1 MQDVERSTGDE
12 LARVDVDGEDLGAAA
27 KRRPPR
33 RWTEEEKAR
42 IVRESFRPGKQ
53 VGEVARCNGV
63 APRRLSE
70 WRGLARQG
78 KLAVP
83 FSPASGPE
91 PVTAEPEASPAFAAL
106 EVEDAPER
114 ASPPS
119 ASTGSVA
126 IEAGG
131 VTVRI
136 GGDSNVA
143 RIAEIAAALRGLR

>member
-12 LARVDVDGEDLGAAA
+12 LTVVDTVGEDLGAGA
-27 KRRPPR
+27 KRRSPR

-42 IVRESFRPGKQ
+42 IVRESLRPGKQ
-53 VGEVARCNGV
+53 VGEVARRYGV
-63 APRRLSE
+63 NPRRLSE

-83 FSPASGPE
+83 SSPASGP
-91 PVTAEPEASPAFAAL
+91 VSAEPEAAPAFAAL
-106 EVEDAPER
+106 EVEDVPES
-114 ASPPS
+114 AYTPS
-119 ASTGSVA
+119 ASTGPVV

-136 GGDSNVA
+136 DGDSGVA
-143 RIAEIAAALRGLR
+143 RIAEIAAALRKLR